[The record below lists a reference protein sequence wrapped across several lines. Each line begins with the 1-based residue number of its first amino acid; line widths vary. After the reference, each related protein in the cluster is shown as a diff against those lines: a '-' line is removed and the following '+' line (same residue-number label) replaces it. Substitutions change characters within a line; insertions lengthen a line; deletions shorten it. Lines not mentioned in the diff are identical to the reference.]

1 MPAIVM
7 VMSLSTGIVV
17 LYDSGDDPGW
27 VFAVVHDDAQPA
39 VRERA
44 LAIVAL
50 AIALRVEDMQSRV
63 RDRVEDRVDLVE
75 QPRSLRS
82 EVQVGA
88 GVEDDAAPI
97 RVDCAGRV
105 IGHRSLRRREPAGSI
120 EQITIGRAWDGMR

>member
-1 MPAIVM
+1 M

-27 VFAVVHDDAQPA
+27 FFAVVHDDAQPT
-39 VRERA
+39 VRERV

-50 AIALRVEDMQSRV
+50 AITLRVQDMQVRV
-63 RDRVEDRVDLVE
+63 RHCVEDRIEVVE

-82 EVQVGA
+82 EVQVRA

-97 RVDCAGRV
+97 RVDCTGEGQSQKVSADE
-105 IGHRSLRRREPAGSI
+105 RSPPDRLSKSP
-120 EQITIGRAWDGMR
+120 